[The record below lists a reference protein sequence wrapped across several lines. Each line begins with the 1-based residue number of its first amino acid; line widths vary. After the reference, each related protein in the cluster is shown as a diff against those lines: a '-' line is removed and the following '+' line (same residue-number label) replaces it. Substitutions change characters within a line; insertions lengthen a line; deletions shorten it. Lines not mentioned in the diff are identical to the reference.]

1 MEITKEQFDEYKQVQ
16 DIGAYNML
24 DPRAR
29 ELTDLSKQEWI
40 YIIKN
45 YKELDKV
52 FSPLLYS
59 ELNKIK

>member
-16 DIGAYNML
+16 DMGAYNML

-29 ELTDLSKQEWI
+29 ELISLSKQEWI

-45 YKELDKV
+45 YKELDRV

-59 ELNKIK
+59 KLNKI